1 MLNMSTMRNLAQTH
15 NDDFVLCKLWINFE
29 EAAHFRVLYAKKYA
43 SLEKKYATAGC
54 DSCD

>member
-15 NDDFVLCKLWINFE
+15 NGDFVLCKLWINFE